1 MSLLFMSLNPA
12 FRHKCAVFT
21 GQVAPLT
28 NLTRNLQA
36 GAWRSR
42 LRGEMMLLKTD
53 LTIKTNIQNFAAAAL
68 LLISASTIS
77 SSAQAFTC
85 DDVRHLTS
93 AEQNYYVKLL
103 HISAVQRHQIWVACY
118 RDYRPGLQAQLVQR

>member
-1 MSLLFMSLNPA
+1 MSPGFPTQMRRLYRSRDTPHQFDTKLASW
-12 FRHKCAVFT
+12 
-21 GQVAPLT
+21 
-28 NLTRNLQA
+28 
-36 GAWRSR
+36 AWHSR

-103 HISAVQRHQIWVACY
+103 HISAVQRHQIWTACY
-118 RDYRPGLQAQLVQR
+118 RNYRPGLQAQLVQR